1 MTKLLF
7 VILVMGLL
15 LGGCG
20 SKSYWTKPD
29 FTAEQW
35 KIDHYVCDYNANM
48 YCYRTDGVAYRL
60 CYRDNISRCLRA
72 KGYEYV
78 KE

>member
-48 YCYRTDGVAYRL
+48 YCYRTDGVGHAL
-60 CYRDNISRCLRA
+60 CWRNNISMCLRA
-72 KGYEYV
+72 RGYEYV
-78 KE
+78 KQ